1 MAIVKC
7 SKGHFYDNTRY
18 SQCPH
23 CGILADEDDAVTVS
37 MPSQS
42 SQSDDDKTVALRPVG
57 PAGAG
62 GSAIKQTAGIP
73 AEEDDNDQGDT
84 QHGGK
89 GQAPAQPNCPIR
101 VPVHFVVG
109 QGYILDK
116 REDETSLWRDGASSQ
131 RARRHL
137 RAVWTLSG
145 AGPLLYPYY
154 GDGVAWCLMDLS
166 KANLTQSPAHPPL
179 APQVSS

>member
-1 MAIVKC
+1 
-7 SKGHFYDNTRY
+7 
-18 SQCPH
+18 
-23 CGILADEDDAVTVS
+23 
-37 MPSQS
+37 MPRAHHAERS
-42 SQSDDDKTVALRPVG
+42 LR
-57 PAGAG
+57 
-62 GSAIKQTAGIP
+62 P